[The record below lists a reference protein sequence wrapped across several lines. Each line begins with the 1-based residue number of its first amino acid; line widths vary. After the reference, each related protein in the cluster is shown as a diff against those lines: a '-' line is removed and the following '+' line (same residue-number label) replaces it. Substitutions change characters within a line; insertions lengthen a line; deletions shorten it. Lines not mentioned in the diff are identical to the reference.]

1 MSEDLLNGFVSENN
15 TQTTETQT
23 DKKETAYEK
32 AVKVEESLE
41 DEFTRL
47 LKEFI
52 AESEQKNGSTNE
64 RNSKKVKNNANIS
77 NPVPKK
83 INNNQEY
90 KSVDGY
96 LEEPNTFSNL
106 DAFISKEAP
115 KQSSGLD
122 DFLAQ
127 EETKQAGGLDDFI
140 TQEETKQAGGL
151 DDFITQEETKQSSG
165 LDDFITQEETK
176 QAGGLDDFITQ
187 EEPQAST
194 GLEEFITPEIAS
206 SQNGMFK
213 DVSPV
218 YTKKMSTVQTTL
230 KQEEFELSRAVANF
244 QDGIRAIS
252 KKKNLVVPKTDYN
265 ETMLQPNYKPSVGK
279 KIATHLLECW
289 DLLNK
294 YDPENMQRLP
304 NNASDEQFLV
314 FAESLKDTHLQ
325 LVIISYVE
333 ILINLEICEVKYAQK
348 KEIITKNRI
357 KKELYEEYMRLQERK
372 NIFIKKLK
380 EQNFPIDVD
389 KLMNNYFR
397 AAQKDTKGA
406 FNALTK
412 NPAMFSPIQFEKIKP
427 RFFGLI
433 KVTPE
438 DGIKMNQKIG
448 EFIKKLKV

>member
-23 DKKETAYEK
+23 AKKETAYEK

-64 RNSKKVKNNANIS
+64 RDSKKVKNKANIS
-77 NPVPKK
+77 NPAPKK

-90 KSVDGY
+90 KSIDGY

-115 KQSSGLD
+115 KQAGGLD
-122 DFLAQ
+122 DFIAQ
-127 EETKQAGGLDDFI
+127 EAPKQAGGLDDFI
-140 TQEETKQAGGL
+140 TQEAPKQAG
-151 DDFITQEETKQSSG
+151 G

-194 GLEEFITPEIAS
+194 GLDEFITPETAS

>member
-23 DKKETAYEK
+23 AKKETAYEK

-52 AESEQKNGSTNE
+52 AESEQKNGSINE
-64 RNSKKVKNNANIS
+64 RDSKKVKSKANIS
-77 NPVPKK
+77 NPVPEK

-90 KSVDGY
+90 KSIDSY

-106 DAFISKEAP
+106 DSFISKEAPKQAGGLDDFIAQEAP

-122 DFLAQ
+122 DFITKEAPKQDGGLDDFITQ
-127 EETKQAGGLDDFI
+127 EAPKQAGGLDDFI
-140 TQEETKQAGGL
+140 TK
-151 DDFITQEETKQSSG
+151 
-165 LDDFITQEETK
+165 
-176 QAGGLDDFITQ
+176 
-187 EEPQAST
+187 EEPQASA
-194 GLEEFITPEIAS
+194 GLDEFITPEIAS

-230 KQEEFELSRAVANF
+230 KQEELELSRAVANF

-314 FAESLKDTHLQ
+314 FAETLKDTHLQ